1 MENRVITIERKF
13 GANGHALAK
22 KFAEEMG
29 IPLYDEELV
38 DLAMEKSGLDHDKIE
53 KASEKQPSR
62 FIFRTSDMGREPIA
76 NTMLLQMNDLVF
88 RIQAKIIH
96 ELAQKEDCVIVGRCA
111 DYILEDIPT
120 CRSVYVSAP
129 FEYRVEQIMEHFS
142 LSKKE
147 AEKFTNRMDKQR
159 SYYYSYYTN
168 KKWGSFQSY
177 NLMLD
182 SSAFDIDSMVGILKS
197 VYQGIH

>member
-62 FIFRTSDMGREPIA
+62 FIFRTSDIGREPNSKTKLFKIKHILFVA
-76 NTMLLQMNDLVF
+76 IIVTNSSND
-88 RIQAKIIH
+88 IQKICFSDLIH
-96 ELAQKEDCVIVGRCA
+96 
-111 DYILEDIPT
+111 
-120 CRSVYVSAP
+120 SN
-129 FEYRVEQIMEHFS
+129 FF
-142 LSKKE
+142 
-147 AEKFTNRMDKQR
+147 
-159 SYYYSYYTN
+159 
-168 KKWGSFQSY
+168 
-177 NLMLD
+177 NLI
-182 SSAFDIDSMVGILKS
+182 S
-197 VYQGIH
+197 